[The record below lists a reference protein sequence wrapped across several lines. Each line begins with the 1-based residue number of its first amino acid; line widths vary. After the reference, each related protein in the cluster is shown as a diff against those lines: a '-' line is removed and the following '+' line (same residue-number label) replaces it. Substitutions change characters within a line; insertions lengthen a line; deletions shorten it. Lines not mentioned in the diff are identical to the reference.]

1 MTKANTETLTSGVDM
16 DTLAKEAQKAVDNQY
31 DKSKE
36 FLSSAWDKISTGL
49 TTDKEYL
56 ERLNSSVESSIH
68 HSVDVNKQWI
78 EFFHDMISERIAVSA
93 NVMRIREPKEQIELE
108 LEFARS
114 SFTNYIDIS
123 QKIFAET
130 KEAIEKT
137 VKSAEK

>member
-16 DTLAKEAQKAVDNQY
+16 DVLANEAKKAADNQY
-31 DKSKE
+31 DRSKE

-137 VKSAEK
+137 VKPVEK

>member
-1 MTKANTETLTSGVDM
+1 
-16 DTLAKEAQKAVDNQY
+16 
-31 DKSKE
+31 
-36 FLSSAWDKISTGL
+36 
-49 TTDKEYL
+49 
-56 ERLNSSVESSIH
+56 
-68 HSVDVNKQWI
+68 
-78 EFFHDMISERIAVSA
+78 MISERIAVSA